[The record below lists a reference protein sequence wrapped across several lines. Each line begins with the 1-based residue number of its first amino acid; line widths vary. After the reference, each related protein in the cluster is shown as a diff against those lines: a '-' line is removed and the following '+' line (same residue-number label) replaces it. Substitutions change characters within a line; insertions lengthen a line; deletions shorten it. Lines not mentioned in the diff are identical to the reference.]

1 MANAQK
7 PMPRTRHMDIKYF
20 SLSDWVERDLM
31 LLERIDT
38 SINADHFT
46 KSLQPAL
53 FHRHAD
59 FILGHILPAYS
70 PVYRFIIGSY
80 AGNDDYLDKFVPS
93 SFMTPLTAAA
103 ARVHA
108 PLRSDYADNPWI
120 PILEHGLYNPL
131 VSLSSCLAHSGL
143 WGVLP

>member
-1 MANAQK
+1 
-7 PMPRTRHMDIKYF
+7 
-20 SLSDWVERDLM
+20 M
-31 LLERIDT
+31 LLEPIDT
-38 SINADHFT
+38 SINLADHFM

-59 FILGHILPAYS
+59 FILGHIPPAYS
-70 PVYRFIIGSY
+70 PVYRSIIRLY

-93 SFMTPLTAAA
+93 SFTTPLTAAA

-120 PILEHGLYNPL
+120 TILGAWALQFTCSIVQLFSTQWIVGGCYRRH
-131 VSLSSCLAHSGL
+131 VDST
-143 WGVLP
+143 VT